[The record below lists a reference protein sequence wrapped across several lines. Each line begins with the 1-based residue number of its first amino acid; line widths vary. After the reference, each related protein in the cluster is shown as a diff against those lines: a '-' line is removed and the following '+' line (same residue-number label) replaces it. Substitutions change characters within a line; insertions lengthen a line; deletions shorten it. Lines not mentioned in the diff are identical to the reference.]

1 MVLVGNKSDLN
12 DQRKVSLE
20 EGQQMARNNNLMF
33 FETSAKSG
41 ENVDKIF
48 EESAKE
54 IDKKI
59 NEGYYD
65 LESDIC
71 GIKRGLN
78 LGVGNAVYINGRN
91 IQPKKK
97 KCCF

>member
-1 MVLVGNKSDLN
+1 M
-12 DQRKVSLE
+12 
-20 EGQQMARNNNLMF
+20 
-33 FETSAKSG
+33 
-41 ENVDKIF
+41 
-48 EESAKE
+48 
-54 IDKKI
+54 

-97 KCCF
+97 KMRLKKIILINISNLNLIHKKILM

>member
-1 MVLVGNKSDLN
+1 MVLVGNKSDLE
-12 DQRKVSLE
+12 DKRKVTTE
-20 EGQQMARNNNLMF
+20 EGETMAKNHNLMF
-33 FETSAKSG
+33 FETSAKTG
-41 ENVDKIF
+41 DNVDKVF

-54 IDKKI
+54 INKKI

-78 LGVGNAVYINGRN
+78 SGSARAMYINNGN
-91 IQPKKK
+91 NNSNGN
-97 KCCF
+97 CCF